1 MDKITFFNI
10 LKAYFLL
17 ISHSKTIKR
26 IFIMNKLYR
35 SSQNKMLAGVCAGVA
50 DFFGLDIKLV
60 RLVWFIALLFGAGAI
75 LYIILWIVVPEK

>member
-1 MDKITFFNI
+1 
-10 LKAYFLL
+10 
-17 ISHSKTIKR
+17 
-26 IFIMNKLYR
+26 MNKLYR

-50 DFFGLDIKLV
+50 DFFGLDVKLV